1 VKTNKQTNRYNNE
14 IIGTFASI
22 CGILGS
28 LMFLGTWISQ
38 YINGFGSMATI
49 LAQNLG
55 PNTIG
60 TVIIPLYLY
69 VKKKKIASIYL

>member
-1 VKTNKQTNRYNNE
+1 
-14 IIGTFASI
+14 
-22 CGILGS
+22 
-28 LMFLGTWISQ
+28 MFLGTWISQ

-49 LAQNLG
+49 LAQKLG

-69 VKKKKIASIYL
+69 VKKKKLRQFIYETISDVFQQ